1 MKSDTAILSV
11 LERRW
16 KGTVVVIA
24 AVEFLYL
31 EISFGRL
38 LLEDMRTLQELVTLA
53 TQELGTHV

>member
-16 KGTVVVIA
+16 KGIVVVIA